1 MPQEIRYVQL
11 DTQSFID
18 ICNENKALKNEI
30 ILLEKHIEE
39 LQHSAHQTA
48 GQLRK
53 LKSRA
58 NTVECMRE
66 WRFRHNLKKLDKDI
80 TSFDEILKENIALK
94 KENAELKE
102 KLSD

>member
-11 DTQSFID
+11 DTKSFID
-18 ICNENKALKNEI
+18 VCNENKALKNEI

-39 LQHSAHQTA
+39 LQQSSQRTA
-48 GQLRK
+48 KQIRK

-58 NTVECMRE
+58 NAVEDARE
-66 WRFRHNLKKLDKDI
+66 WKFRSNLCKLDKDI